1 MEMTDEDKQDGV
13 ANGDGPHIL
22 IANDDGIDAP
32 GILALFE
39 AISRVGRITLV
50 APARERS
57 AVGHAIS
64 VYNELDLHKKYLDN
78 GEFFGYALDGTPADC
93 VKWGVTALLREDPP
107 DLVVSGVNWGQNTG
121 NNIIYSGTVA
131 AAREGA
137 MFEIPSIAV
146 SLSARRDE
154 KPHFDTAASFT
165 ARLVPFVIETGLPPG
180 VLLNVNVPN
189 LPTEK
194 LKGVD
199 VSRMGKAMFID
210 EFEFAGDKAEFVA
223 VRNVGKEFLFT
234 TEDGP
239 EDADDLVLRSG
250 RISITPL
257 QYDLTHHSY
266 RQELERWLAERLDS
280 LSGDAI
286 EQTAEKLS
294 RELSEDSE

>member
-1 MEMTDEDKQDGV
+1 MTDETKQGEKGNEQYNGIS
-13 ANGDGPHIL
+13 ANGDLAHIL

-32 GILALFE
+32 GIKALYD
-39 AISRVGRITLV
+39 ALVPIARISLV

-64 VYNELDLHKKYLDN
+64 VYNDLNLHKKYLDD
-78 GEFFGYALDGTPADC
+78 GSFFGYALDGTPADC
-93 VKWGVTALLREDPP
+93 VKWAVTALLRD
-107 DLVVSGVNWGQNTG
+107 DTG

-154 KPHFDTAASFT
+154 TPHFETAAQFT
-165 ARLVPFVIETGLPPG
+165 ARLAPFVIETGLPPG

-189 LPTEK
+189 VIDQK
-194 LKGVD
+194 IKGVE

-223 VRNVGKEFLFT
+223 VRNVGKELVFT
-234 TEDGP
+234 ADDGLN
-239 EDADDLVLRSG
+239 DSDDLVLRSG

-257 QYDLTHHSY
+257 QYDLTHHTY
-266 RQELERWLAERLDS
+266 RQELERWLADRLDS
-280 LSGDAI
+280 LSGEAI
-286 EQTAEKLS
+286 VKTAEKLS
-294 RELSEDSE
+294 RELTGESD